1 MQAAL
6 PITTDLDAALNET
19 QTAEFLG
26 VSTRTLQAWR
36 VRGGGPSFMK
46 LGRAVRY
53 QRRELIAFQRQRT
66 VSNTSEKIGVAA
78 TGAAASSR

>member
-36 VRGGGPSFMK
+36 VRGGGANF
-46 LGRAVRY
+46 LQTGRAVCS
-53 QRRELIAFQRQRT
+53 QRGELIAFQRQRT